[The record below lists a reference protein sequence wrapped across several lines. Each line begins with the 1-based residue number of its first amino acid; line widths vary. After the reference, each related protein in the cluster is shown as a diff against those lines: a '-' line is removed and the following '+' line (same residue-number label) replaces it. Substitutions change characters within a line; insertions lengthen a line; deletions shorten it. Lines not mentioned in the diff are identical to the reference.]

1 MKPQLESS
9 DQIKPA
15 YISKH
20 EDVKKKK
27 RKRYQNPTMWGR
39 KARKYRFFFFIL
51 MMCLFEPI

>member
-27 RKRYQNPTMWGR
+27 KEKDIKILQCGEGKQENIDS
-39 KARKYRFFFFIL
+39 FFF
-51 MMCLFEPI
+51 LF